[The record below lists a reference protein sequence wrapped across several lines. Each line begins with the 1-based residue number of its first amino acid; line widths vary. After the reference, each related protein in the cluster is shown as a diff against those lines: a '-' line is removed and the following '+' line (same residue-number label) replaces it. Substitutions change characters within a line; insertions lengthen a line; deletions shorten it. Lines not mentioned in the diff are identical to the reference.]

1 MAKKVGAKKTYNC
14 DIKTLTVSVPVD
26 MIEALK
32 EFIKVEKKKHLV
44 NRPK

>member
-14 DIKTLTVSVPVD
+14 DIKTLTVSIPVN

-32 EFIKVEKKKHLV
+32 EFIKTEKKKHMV
-44 NRPK
+44 NQ